1 MTLLFGRA
9 DLRID
14 NKVCDPESK
23 MGVVVCMIET
33 LRATEHVPEAS
44 WQMYAQTCKQNLS
57 GGPLTLVP
65 AACPG
70 WSMMPKWILFQGS
83 LTAPTPPP

>member
-1 MTLLFGRA
+1 MILPLGRA
-9 DLRID
+9 DLRIG

-44 WQMYAQTCKQNLS
+44 WQMYVQTCEEKLS
-57 GGPLTLVP
+57 GGPSP
-65 AACPG
+65 
-70 WSMMPKWILFQGS
+70 
-83 LTAPTPPP
+83 